1 MTEID
6 LNSVDLQN
14 VDFDDWDID
23 IDEIISHYARRG
35 DVEIV
40 RILRDAVDRY
50 KQDMMDADYEPSF
63 SDTSSEDDGDADA
76 VMERLHVQ
84 VNPDGFY
91 NLR

>member
-63 SDTSSEDDGDADA
+63 TDSSSDDDADT

-91 NLR
+91 ELH